1 MSVSGKLYP
10 KQFLGGFPG
19 LLCLL
24 LSGFAFVGAEKHG
37 KALRAILEGENES
50 TESKVLAAAGPTGP
64 PGAGPTG
71 PPGAGP
77 SGPPGAGPTSPPSSV
92 PNVDSAS
99 DAGSMEGQFIPAENG
114 FFFKQMPD
122 GSYEQTVYV
131 QNEDGTYHPH
141 EE

>member
-1 MSVSGKLYP
+1 
-10 KQFLGGFPG
+10 
-19 LLCLL
+19 
-24 LSGFAFVGAEKHG
+24 
-37 KALRAILEGENES
+37 
-50 TESKVLAAAGPTGP
+50 
-64 PGAGPTG
+64 
-71 PPGAGP
+71 
-77 SGPPGAGPTSPPSSV
+77 V

>member
-1 MSVSGKLYP
+1 
-10 KQFLGGFPG
+10 
-19 LLCLL
+19 
-24 LSGFAFVGAEKHG
+24 
-37 KALRAILEGENES
+37 S

-77 SGPPGAGPTSPPSSV
+77 SGPPGAGPTSPPSSE

-99 DAGSMEGQFIPAENG
+99 DTGSMEGQFIPAENG